1 MATVIWVRDLGGL
14 SASAFAERLNLNLAR
29 TWNYLIYKFLRVIL
43 LPWRLHANK
52 PSFKSRFEKYWF
64 LRGFHRALLAIK
76 TASGRTKL
84 EVLTPQMLQVGIWEN
99 PSPGNEGI
107 NLIFHIHLEIRND
120 SAWVSRL
127 LWREWHLIN
136 YGSVLKRE
144 TNKKKKKTKSI
155 LRKDKKDTSSCS
167 KGTNQKKKKE
177 HKQEHNTRHK

>member
-1 MATVIWVRDLGGL
+1 
-14 SASAFAERLNLNLAR
+14 
-29 TWNYLIYKFLRVIL
+29 
-43 LPWRLHANK
+43 
-52 PSFKSRFEKYWF
+52 
-64 LRGFHRALLAIK
+64 
-76 TASGRTKL
+76 
-84 EVLTPQMLQVGIWEN
+84 MLQEGIWEN

-167 KGTNQKKKKE
+167 KGTNQKKKKRSTSKNITRNTDKFVKERNRFLLSPKSEEYTVFHTAIAWGEGVGGRE
-177 HKQEHNTRHK
+177 HQNPNKSQGIKNPLMTAE